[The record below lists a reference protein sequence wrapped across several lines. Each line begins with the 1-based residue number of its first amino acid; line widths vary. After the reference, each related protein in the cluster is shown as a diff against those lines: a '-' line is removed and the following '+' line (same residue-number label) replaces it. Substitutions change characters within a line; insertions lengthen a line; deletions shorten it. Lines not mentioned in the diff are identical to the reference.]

1 MRKIYISIG
10 MTIHLI
16 FVTLSF
22 SGLTSC
28 AAVLSEVNIF
38 SVEEEIKLGNLFSS
52 EMEKEIT
59 LYTRDPVVTE
69 FINELGQRLV
79 LHLNRNKIAYH
90 FKVVDAEAI
99 NAFALP
105 GGYVYVNLGLIR
117 AAENESELAGVM
129 GHEIGHV
136 VGRHGAKQLTKQLGF
151 AAVEQLVLGKDP
163 NHLEKLA
170 ANVAK
175 SGTLMKYSRDAE
187 KEADEYAVQKTYDA
201 GIDPE
206 GVATFF
212 ETLRKLQKRRPR
224 QLERFF
230 STHPPTD
237 ERIKNVRSQIDRRP
251 RKPNLRRDSL
261 RFHEIK
267 KRLPPPKQQK

>member
-1 MRKIYISIG
+1 MRKIYIPVR

-16 FVTLSF
+16 FVMLSI

-38 SVEEEIKLGNLFSS
+38 SDEDEIKLGNLFST
-52 EMEKEIT
+52 EMEKELT
-59 LYTRDPVVTE
+59 LYGRDPVVTE
-69 FINELGQRLV
+69 YINELGQRLA
-79 LHLNRNKIAYH
+79 LHSSRNNIAYH
-90 FKVVDAEAI
+90 FKVVDAEAV

-105 GGYVYVNLGLIR
+105 GGYVYINLGLIR
-117 AAENESELAGVM
+117 AAESESELAGVM
-129 GHEIGHV
+129 GHEIGHI

-151 AAVEQLVLGKDP
+151 AAVEQLVLGKDS
-163 NHLEKLA
+163 NKLEKLA
-170 ANVAK
+170 ANIART
-175 SGTLMKYSRDAE
+175 GTLMKYSRDAE
-187 KEADEYAVQKTYDA
+187 READTYAVQGMYDA

-212 ETLRKLQKRRPR
+212 ETLHKLQKRQPG

-237 ERIKNVRSQIDRRP
+237 ERIQNVRSQIARRP

-267 KRLPPPKQQK
+267 KRLPPPKLQK

>member
-1 MRKIYISIG
+1 MHKIYIPVR

-16 FVTLSF
+16 FVMMSIIAF
-22 SGLTSC
+22 TSC

-38 SVEEEIKLGNLFSS
+38 SVEDEIKLGNLFST
-52 EMEKEIT
+52 EMEKEIR
-59 LYTRDPVVTE
+59 LYGRDPAVTE
-69 FINELGQRLV
+69 YINELGQRLV
-79 LHLNRNKIAYH
+79 LHSNRNNIVYH
-90 FKVVDAEAI
+90 FKVVDAEAV

-129 GHEIGHV
+129 GHEIGHI

-151 AAVEQLVLGKDP
+151 AAMEQLVLGKDP
-163 NHLEKLA
+163 NQLEKQIA
-170 ANVAK
+170 GIAK
-175 SGTLMKYSRDAE
+175 TGTLMKYSRDAE
-187 KEADEYAVQKTYDA
+187 READAFAVQEMYDA

-206 GVATFF
+206 GIATFF
-212 ETLRKLQKRRPR
+212 ETLRELQKRQPG
-224 QLERFF
+224 QLEQFF

-237 ERIKNVRSQIDRRP
+237 ERIQNVRSQIARRP
-251 RKPNLRRDSL
+251 PKPNLRRDSL

-267 KRLPPPKQQK
+267 KRLPPPKQPK